1 MIGLE
6 RILIIQ
12 TAFIGDVVLATA
24 VAESLHA
31 AFPSAQ
37 ITLLVRAGNE
47 SVLDGHPYL
56 EVWTWEKRRA
66 KLRNLLGLISRIRR
80 RRFDL
85 VINLHRF
92 ASSGVLTALSGA
104 AETRGFEKNPLSVF
118 FTKRFPHTIGKKGDS
133 NYLHETERNHALIA
147 DLATISPPR
156 IYPDKNARKQLGS
169 VPNRTDAEY
178 SVIAPASVWFT
189 KQWPPAKWIEVTD
202 RLSPQQV
209 FLIGAPGDRALAE
222 QIRNGSRNPS
232 VENLCGQLS
241 LQASAL
247 LMRDARMNYVNDSA
261 PLHLCSAVDA
271 PVTAVFCST
280 VPEFGFGPLGK
291 EAQIVE
297 SPATLPCRPCGL
309 HGHRACPEGH
319 FRCAMEI
326 DADKVIAPQ
335 RKREP

>member
-1 MIGLE
+1 MNGLE

-12 TAFIGDVVLATA
+12 TAFIGDVVLATG
-24 VAESLHA
+24 VAESLHT
-31 AFPSAQ
+31 AFPSAH
-37 ITLLVRAGNE
+37 ITFLVRAGNE

-66 KLRNLLGLISRIRR
+66 KLRHLLELISRIRR
-80 RRFDL
+80 RRYDL

-92 ASSGVLTALSGA
+92 ASSGVFTALSRA

-118 FTKRFPHTIGKKGDS
+118 FTKRFPHPIGKKGDS
-133 NYLHETERNHALIA
+133 NYLHETERNHGLIA
-147 DLATISPPR
+147 DLAPIRPPK
-156 IYPDKNARKQLGS
+156 IYPDQAALKQHASIQNLGD
-169 VPNRTDAEY
+169 TAY

-189 KQWPPAKWIEVTD
+189 KQWPAEKWIELID
-202 RLSPQQV
+202 RLSPQRV
-209 FLIGAPGDRALAE
+209 FLIGAPGDYALAE
-222 QIRNGSRNPS
+222 EIRNGSTNPS

-247 LMRDARMNYVNDSA
+247 LMQNARMNYVNDSA

-291 EAQIVE
+291 NARVMET
-297 SPATLPCRPCGL
+297 PATLSCRPCGL
-309 HGHRACPEGH
+309 HGHRACPEKH
-319 FRCAMEI
+319 FRCALEI
-326 DADKVIAPQ
+326 DPAQVVVAQ
-335 RKREP
+335 RKREH